1 MILSFCSFVIALIVL
16 HVHNLVNI
24 CAQVFIR
31 MKTKSTTFIC
41 ICLISHYL
49 LSKFSLSSCTKC
61 CKTRNFNL
69 IIVRGLMELFGVGN
83 LLVLHHSYLK
93 GYINSWRVLWWK
105 FHSENIH
112 PIFFLCTSILSKSL
126 PTYNIFHYFMYSQ
139 GGVQK

>member
-41 ICLISHYL
+41 IYLISHYF

-93 GYINSWRVLWWK
+93 GYIIDNTVQVTCYVDQT
-105 FHSENIH
+105 I
-112 PIFFLCTSILSKSL
+112 TILAAYTL
-126 PTYNIFHYFMYSQ
+126 GIMPY
-139 GGVQK
+139 